1 MKVYL
6 TGVHTIKNPKNHSND
21 NNSSLNINQKE
32 QDKKLDNEEIKEENL
47 YLESDKSPNSSNN
60 NIVFP
65 QGKSNFSKFI
75 NSNKINNVNE
85 NEKRSRG
92 VIKKSTKS
100 ISNDKYASNNS
111 LINFNNE
118 ASNNSIQ
125 NFNNM
130 KNSNSNTFINN
141 RNNFISN
148 DDQNNKKKYNFKC
161 HKDFSQ
167 IRHQNLESKKKKE
180 LIMNELKDEYLE
192 YIMLKEPK
200 YADFDKISED
210 YRKKIY
216 QSYKIYNKNLLVIA
230 QKKEEHQKILSIME
244 KSLINNYY
252 VKDSSMLPIYEKLIE
267 KLKVDILT
275 KQQEHDGYKK
285 LYDELYNQNYTI
297 KRKVL
302 DEIDIDRTNE
312 DFYDQYKILKNHA
325 IVQVSKKQDT
335 LNQIEDYYQKVIEEH
350 EKEIKQKIT
359 VLKELKLQIEVFK
372 EDEKDLVHKI
382 KKLKAKREQ
391 VKKSIKEKEN
401 KIKKYENNY
410 VKYIKRYQKSFIS
423 MNKIFKS
430 VNAKNL
436 DDVLLD
442 VNSINARFNN
452 LKNKIIKLNQDISDL
467 NSIYSML
474 NKNLDSIQKQIL
486 CNNRTRENLFNE
498 DEQNKIIQIKNLV
511 KKEKEEQNKIRE
523 EFQSNIGSFHNGITF
538 IFEKIKLLVLNIK
551 FLKKIISP
559 KIVYLVKKYKHT
571 PFSVDYEHIDRK
583 FFKNF
588 SLLFFQYSNILF
600 YLTLRSISSG
610 ISTMDIKKKGHV
622 VIVSILDKTSLN
634 IYQDGVKKIL
644 KEYKHRSM
652 LKMQKQK
659 EIDEKT
665 KQRELEDK
673 IDNKFMEENKAIT
686 QKQMYKRFIEYLQNK
701 ESQNANS
708 TKNEAQPGF
717 HSIKDNSKKNSIF
730 FTGID
735 SIKLTHS
742 KILESSS
749 SSSVNVEEESTNKIN
764 IKKPIDK
771 KIIIPLKEK
780 EEFLDKNKNKLINIF
795 SKYQNTLVKE
805 NDKNIYYQKITMKK
819 NRRARSQ
826 IALNQKYKYRGNNNN
841 NEIIYRK
848 KKTPEEETLSK
859 KKPKSDLLDEDY
871 EYDEEDN
878 LNEKNKNTLSHRK
891 DELKNYYSYLK
902 LSKDR
907 AEIYKKMNDLRK
919 LQMAYFGGR
928 FLCTKI
934 KNESNNSGE
943 NKFDEF
949 INNYYRKQNLDQYLN
964 NNKKNRLSKKKRSSS
979 SMVGRQIS
987 SNKNEKENYFSYDK
1001 RINYKRNNKLKNA
1014 DISIKPNNGYSWK
1027 NKNSPLTNSRTQRY
1041 ANQNKFNKIFPNT
1054 PNKYRTFSPN
1064 NNNKYYYKK

>member
-6 TGVHTIKNPKNHSND
+6 TGVHTVKNPKNHSND
-21 NNSSLNINQKE
+21 NNSSFNINQNNHDNKM
-32 QDKKLDNEEIKEENL
+32 DNEDIKEENL

-60 NIVFP
+60 NIILS
-65 QGKSNFSKFI
+65 QGKSNYSKFM
-75 NSNKINNVNE
+75 NSNKINNINE
-85 NEKRSRG
+85 SEKRIRG
-92 VIKKSTKS
+92 AIKKSTKS
-100 ISNDKYASNNS
+100 LSNDKYASNNS
-111 LINFNNE
+111 LINVNNE
-118 ASNNSIQ
+118 ENSL

-130 KNSNSNTFINN
+130 KISNSNTINN
-141 RNNFISN
+141 RNNFISY
-148 DDQNNKKKYNFKC
+148 DDKNNKKKNTFKS

-216 QSYKIYNKNLLVIA
+216 QSYKKYNKNLLVIA
-230 QKKEEHQKILSIME
+230 QKKEEHQNILSIME

-252 VKDSSMLPIYEKLIE
+252 VKDSSMLPIYKKLIE
-267 KLKVDILT
+267 KIKVDILT

-285 LYDELYNQNYTI
+285 IYDELYNQNYTI

-312 DFYDQYKILKNHA
+312 EFYDQYKILKKHA

-350 EKEIKQKIT
+350 EKEIKQKIK

-391 VKKSIKEKEN
+391 IKKSIKEKEN

-410 VKYIKRYQKSFIS
+410 IKYIKRYQKSFIS

-467 NSIYSML
+467 NSIYSIL
-474 NKNLDSIQKQIL
+474 NKNLDSIRKQIL
-486 CNNRTRENLFNE
+486 CNNRTKENLFNE
-498 DEQNKIIQIKNLV
+498 EEQNKIIQIKNLV

-551 FLKKIISP
+551 FLRKIISP

-583 FFKNF
+583 FFRNF

-610 ISTMDIKKKGHV
+610 INTNDIKKKGHV
-622 VIVSILDKTSLN
+622 IIVSILDKTSLN

-652 LKMQKQK
+652 LKLQKQK

-701 ESQNANS
+701 ESQNVNS
-708 TKNEAQPGF
+708 TKNEPQPGF

-735 SIKLTHS
+735 SIKLSHS
-742 KILESSS
+742 KLLESSS

-764 IKKPIDK
+764 KKKPIDK
-771 KIIIPLKEK
+771 KIIIPFKEK
-780 EEFLDKNKNKLINIF
+780 EEFLDKNKNKLNNIF

-805 NDKNIYYQKITMKK
+805 NDKNIYYQKISMKK
-819 NRRARSQ
+819 IRRAKSQ
-826 IALNQKYKYRGNNNN
+826 IAYNQKYKYRRNNNN
-841 NEIIYRK
+841 NDIIYRK
-848 KKTPEEETLSK
+848 KKTPDEETLSK

-878 LNEKNKNTLSHRK
+878 LNEKNKNTLSYRK

-934 KNESNNSGE
+934 KNENNNSGE

-949 INNYYRKQNLDQYLN
+949 INNYYRKHNLDQYLN
-964 NNKKNRLSKKKRSSS
+964 SNKKNNLAKKKRRSS

-987 SNKNEKENYFSYDK
+987 SNKYENENYFSYDK
-1001 RINYKRNNKLKNA
+1001 RINYKRNNKFKNA
-1014 DISIKPNNGYSWK
+1014 DISIKPNNTYLWN
-1027 NKNSPLTNSRTQRY
+1027 NKNLPLTNSKTQRY
-1041 ANQNKFNKIFPNT
+1041 ANQKKFNKIFPNT
-1054 PNKYRTFSPN
+1054 PNNYRTFSPN
-1064 NNNKYYYKK
+1064 NNKYYYYKK